1 MRNLLILF
9 AILSSNILLGQ
20 EQSIEKILKAHFTNL
35 NHIECNYKQEKELS
49 MLNEP
54 LISTGIFKYEKEGN
68 ISWEQQTPFK
78 ETFLINGKS
87 DNKFD
92 KHINQFI
99 LSILTGDIL
108 DDKKLEVS
116 YSENKDN
123 YTIIMTPKKGAMKKK
138 IKEIHL
144 AFRKIEI
151 SLSRLEIILQN
162 SDVTRI
168 NFYEN

>member
-1 MRNLLILF
+1 MRNLLILL
-9 AILSSNILLGQ
+9 AILSPNIMLGQ
-20 EQSIEKILKAHFTNL
+20 EQPIDVILKAHFTNL
-35 NHIECNYKQEKELS
+35 NYIECNYKQEKEIS

-54 LISTGIFKYEKEGN
+54 LISTGIFKYEKEGD
-68 ISWEQQTPFK
+68 ISWEQQMPFK
-78 ETFLINGKS
+78 ETFLINEKS
-87 DNKFD
+87 DNKLD

-99 LSILTGDIL
+99 LSILTGNIL
-108 DDKKLEVS
+108 NNNKLEVS

-144 AFRKIEI
+144 AFRKTEI